1 MDYGR
6 RISARPIPGDRGAAV
21 NRRRKILLWFAVLAP
36 LGFLA
41 LCAVTMQLLGMYML
55 YSEMGHW

>member
-1 MDYGR
+1 
-6 RISARPIPGDRGAAV
+6 V